1 MNVKIVD
8 LDVENEEMVQQTA
21 VTLHLGFQAPYVS
34 SWATMEEAL
43 AEVRE
48 VTSPHCIS
56 RVALAED
63 GIVAGWIGGNQD
75 GYENGLAWELHPL
88 VVHPDYQG
96 EGIGAALV
104 ADFEEQVR
112 SRGGLMIYLGTDDE
126 NDQTSLSSI
135 DLYPNPLAHLA
146 QIKNIRK
153 HPFQFYQKCGFV
165 VVGVLPDANGFGKP
179 DILMAKRMG

>member
-1 MNVKIVD
+1 MNWQIVD
-8 LDVENEEMVQQTA
+8 LDVKNEEMVWQTA
-21 VTLHLGFQAPYVS
+21 VTLHLGFQAEYVS

-48 VTSPHCIS
+48 ITPPHCIS
-56 RVALAED
+56 RVALAAD
-63 GIVAGWIGGNQD
+63 GTVVGWVGRNQD

-96 EGIGAALV
+96 QGVGEALV
-104 ADFEEQVR
+104 ADFEGQVR

-126 NDQTSLSSI
+126 NDQTSLSGI
-135 DLYPNPLAHLA
+135 DLYPDPLTHLA

-153 HPFQFYQKCGFV
+153 HPFEFYQKCGFT

-179 DILMAKRMG
+179 DILMAKRVR